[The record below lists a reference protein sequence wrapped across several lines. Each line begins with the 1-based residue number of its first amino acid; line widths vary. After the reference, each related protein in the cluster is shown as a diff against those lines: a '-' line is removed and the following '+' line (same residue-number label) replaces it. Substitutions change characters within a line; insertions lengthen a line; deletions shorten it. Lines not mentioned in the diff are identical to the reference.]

1 MNKLYHYGIRGISN
15 DWIKSYL
22 ENRKQF
28 VQYDDAISDYKE
40 ILCGVPQG
48 SILGPKL
55 FILYINDICN
65 ISEIMKFV
73 LFADDTNILCKHEN
87 YVSLCEL
94 VNIEMSKLSKWFS
107 INKLSLNVEKTSYML
122 FGNRH
127 VNNDIKIRIDME
139 EIEKVH
145 VTKILGV
152 YIDYRLDWKRRIDH
166 IINKVSKG
174 INKVSKGISIIHR
187 VSQKLNETALLM
199 LYNTLILPYLSY
211 CSEVWGRTYITNL
224 N

>member
-1 MNKLYHYGIRGISN
+1 M
-15 DWIKSYL
+15 
-22 ENRKQF
+22 
-28 VQYDDAISDYKE
+28 QYDDAISDCKE

-65 ISEIMKFV
+65 ISEIMKFL

-94 VNIEMSKLSKWFS
+94 VNVELCKLSKWFS
-107 INKLSLNVEKTSYML
+107 INKILLNVKKTSYMV

-127 VNNDIKIRIDME
+127 VNNNIKIRIDME

-145 VTKILGV
+145 LTKSLGV
-152 YIDYRLDWKRRIDH
+152 YIDYRLNSKRHIDH
-166 IINKVSKG
+166 IINKVSK
-174 INKVSKGISIIHR
+174 SISIIYR
-187 VSQKLNETALLM
+187 ASQKLNETALLM

-224 N
+224 NPLFCKAEEI